1 MHAGRPLAVDPERRL
16 KPSILIT
23 RQVFPE
29 IVATLRER
37 FDVEHND
44 DDRPWPPDELAR
56 RLAGKHAALAT
67 VMDKFDEP
75 ILAQAPDLKVIANI
89 AVGYN
94 NIDVTACTRR
104 GIAVTNTPG
113 VLDDTT
119 ADLTWALLM
128 AAARRIAEGDA
139 YVRAGDWK
147 IAFGVQFF
155 LGQDIHHATL
165 GIIGM
170 GRIGQAIARRARGFD
185 MQVLYQ
191 NRSRLDPAQEQ
202 KLGVTW
208 VERDTLLAHSDFV
221 VVMAPYSPA
230 THHLIGAAEIA
241 KMKPTAVLVNSARG
255 GVVDDAA
262 LVDALRAKRIAA
274 AGLDVFEG
282 EPSVHPGYLGLRNVV
297 MTPHVGSA
305 SRATRLTMCRTA
317 AENLTAVLEG
327 RVPPNLVN

>member
-1 MHAGRPLAVDPERRL
+1 LVKRV
-16 KPSILIT
+16 LIT
-23 RQVFPE
+23 RAVFPE
-29 IVATLRER
+29 IVASLARGFE
-37 FDVEHND
+37 VEPNAED
-44 DDRPWPPDELAR
+44 TPWPPQELAR
-56 RLAGKHAALAT
+56 RLKGKHGALAT
-67 VMDKFDEP
+67 VMDKFDAAVLDQCPE
-75 ILAQAPDLKVIANI
+75 LKVIANI

-94 NIDVTACTRR
+94 NIDVPAATQR
-104 GIAVTNTPG
+104 GIRVTNTPG

-147 IAFGVQFF
+147 IAFGVQYF

-165 GIIGM
+165 GIVGM
-170 GRIGQAIARRARGFD
+170 GRIGQAIARRAAGFD
-185 MQVLYQ
+185 MRVIYH
-191 NRSRLDPAQEQ
+191 NRSHLPEAEEKRLGA
-202 KLGVTW
+202 TW
-208 VERDTLLAHSDFV
+208 VERDTLLAEADFV

-262 LVDALRAKRIAA
+262 LVEALKAKRIAA

-282 EPSVHPGYLGLRNVV
+282 EPRVNPGYLELRNVV

-305 SRATRLTMCRTA
+305 SRATRMRMCSTA
-317 AENLTAVLEG
+317 AANLTAVLEG
-327 RVPPNLVN
+327 REPPNPVN